1 MLETF
6 AKPATE
12 GNSDSM
18 ATVRPL
24 AAGEIPNE
32 DLADCG
38 NTENLLPGPALL
50 RRPLR
55 AATDPDDARAVLG
68 AWQSASFRGYAVV
81 EKKANRRLVALS
93 LIAEQKAQALL
104 FDGLILAADE
114 VARDQWQQLLMRD
127 GSALEGWVVQTPD
140 HLLADGGSV
149 KLGCLVIADELESYL
164 TDDLAIALKGSRAI
178 LGLCGS
184 PRGLG
189 ETLHLRKYIGTA
201 LEPSKPVPPLDFH
214 QLLDSQRQEEDADKN
229 DPAEPREQFL
239 AATDSDN
246 LLAHYLTEIQKYP
259 LLTAAEEVELAKL
272 IEVGLAA
279 EACKDGRLKTRRR
292 ARPIDSKKLDKI
304 IKEGRAAEARFITC
318 NLRLVYNIA
327 KKHGRRMEILDA
339 IQEGT
344 CGLIHAV
351 EKFDYVK
358 GFKFSTY
365 ATWWIR
371 QAITRAIADQANL
384 IRIPVH
390 MVETD
395 NVILKEIRRRSSEGE
410 STRPADVAA
419 ELELSSD
426 KVDGAIRRH
435 RPPFSLELLIEN
447 GMDIADPSDH
457 DLDEDLHSSLLPD
470 EVQAALET
478 LSEREAGVIRLRF
491 GLTDDHP
498 RTLDEIGHVYGVT
511 RERIRQIE
519 RETMAKL
526 RETARSEHIRG
537 YFEEL

>member
-1 MLETF
+1 MLRTF

-12 GNSDSM
+12 GFSDSM

-24 AAGEIPNE
+24 AAGEVPNE
-32 DLADCG
+32 DLADFG
-38 NTENLLPGPALL
+38 IQQILSPRPGQP
-50 RRPLR
+50 RGPLR
-55 AATDPDDARAVLG
+55 AATGPDDARAVLG
-68 AWQSASFRGYAVV
+68 AWQSAYFRGYAVV
-81 EKKANRRLVALS
+81 EKKADRRLVALT
-93 LIAEQKAQALL
+93 LIAEQKTQKLL

-114 VARDQWQQLLMRD
+114 VARDQWQQLLVRD
-127 GSALEGWVVQTPD
+127 GSVLEGWMVQTPD
-140 HLLADGGSV
+140 QLLADGGSV
-149 KLGCLVIADELESYL
+149 NLGCVVIADELESYL
-164 TDDLAIALKGSRAI
+164 NDDLALALKGSRAI

-189 ETLHLRKYIGTA
+189 ETPNLRKHIGTS
-201 LEPSKPVPPLDFH
+201 LVPSKPTPLLDFG
-214 QLLDSQRQEEDADKN
+214 QLVDSPGYEGETNKD

-246 LLAHYLTEIQKYP
+246 LLALYLTEIQKYP
-259 LLTAAEEVELAKL
+259 LLNAAEEVELAKL

-279 EACKDGRLKTRRR
+279 EACKNGRLKTRRR
-292 ARPIDSKKLDKI
+292 ARPVDSKQLDRI

-390 MVETD
+390 VVETD

-410 STRPADVAA
+410 STHAAQVAA
-419 ELELSSD
+419 ELGLSSD
-426 KVDGAIRRH
+426 KVEGAIRRH
-435 RPPFSLELLIEN
+435 RPPCSLELLIEN
-447 GMDIADPSDH
+447 GIDIADPA
-457 DLDEDLHSSLLPD
+457 DLDLHEDLHSSLLPD
-470 EVQAALET
+470 EVQAALEN

-491 GLTDDHP
+491 GLTDGEP
-498 RTLDEIGHVYGVT
+498 RTLDLIGQVYGVT

-519 RETMAKL
+519 REAMGKL
-526 RETARSEHIRG
+526 REAERSEHCS
-537 YFEEL
+537 ESVDA